1 MIIYVWLYIYIWLY
15 ACICIWSPTPMAHHF
30 SPGGGRDN
38 ASPWII
44 LKRLARQLALLPMSI
59 QWESWLISPGWSC
72 KKNCVYSL
80 KASETVCLFKRF
92 DEKYTTKMANLCK
105 FAGQKKNI
113 KHHKTMLL
121 TDFRGIF
128 PPADRRSRASSRRP
142 WQTRPSSLR
151 TLFGR
156 QTRGIPGF
164 FFTKELRMTEWLANA
179 DGIKWIFIPESDGKT
194 RGFERVWPI
203 PLEVILLKK
212 IVSTAGG
219 ELDGYRGFKQCQ
231 RGAMLGEMAG
241 SESWIQSWCLHVM
254 TSPRFRHLMCVW
266 CYCLDHM

>member
-1 MIIYVWLYIYIWLY
+1 MYIYIYDYICMIIYIWLY

-30 SPGGGRDN
+30 SLGGGRDN

-105 FAGQKKNI
+105 FAGQKKHI

-164 FFTKELRMTEWLANA
+164 FFHKRTENDRMTGKCRWNQMDLHPRIRWENQRFWASLTH
-179 DGIKWIFIPESDGKT
+179 PTRSDT
-194 RGFERVWPI
+194 F
-203 PLEVILLKK
+203 KK
-212 IVSTAGG
+212 N
-219 ELDGYRGFKQCQ
+219 
-231 RGAMLGEMAG
+231 
-241 SESWIQSWCLHVM
+241 CLNRRRWTWRISGV
-254 TSPRFRHLMCVW
+254 
-266 CYCLDHM
+266 